1 MNRRMWSVS
10 VLTALL
16 VVSLGAGASA
26 GNKKIMA
33 VRQAK
38 VLSER
43 GLVETI
49 YGIKIR
55 TKNEVIDIVK
65 GEFEG
70 VAESKT
76 MGTLQGHKIDE
87 VWDEQKEVAKCTAII
102 KMEKVSE
109 LTGIDLGNP
118 DKEIKRV
125 AFSTS
130 NPKMVPML
138 NALRA
143 AEIDAFGKLA
153 EQILGM
159 ELESHTLVKNCVLES
174 DVVRTKVTAAIFMAE
189 LVDYGWD
196 AQGDATATF
205 QINADDVGKL
215 IDQKLL
221 VKGVVKVTGNGA
233 AVNDYDKDKPKV
245 EKAVEEAKKPVPP
258 ADPLDKMPPAAPA
271 VPAEPKTP

>member
-1 MNRRMWSVS
+1 MWSVS
-10 VLTALL
+10 VLAAFL
-16 VVSLGAGASA
+16 VVSLGAGANA
-26 GNKKIMA
+26 GNKKLVAGRI
-33 VRQAK
+33 AK
-38 VLSER
+38 VNAER

-55 TKNEVIDIVK
+55 TKGEVVDIFK
-65 GEFEG
+65 GDFEG
-70 VAESKT
+70 AAESKT
-76 MGTLQGHKIDE
+76 MGTLQGYRIDE
-87 VWDEQKEVAKCTAII
+87 VWDEQKEVAKCTAVI
-102 KMEKVSE
+102 KMDKVSE

-118 DKEIKRV
+118 DKEIRRV
-125 AFSTS
+125 GFGSL

-138 NALRA
+138 SALRA

-159 ELESHTLVKNCVLES
+159 ELESHTLVKNFALES
-174 DVVRTKVTAAIFMAE
+174 DVVRTKVTAALFMAE

-205 QINADDVGKL
+205 QINTDDISKL
-215 IDQKLL
+215 IDQKLA
-221 VKGVVKVTGNGA
+221 VKGVVKATGNGA

-245 EKAVEEAKKPVPP
+245 EKAVEEAKKPAPP

-271 VPAEPKTP
+271 EPKAP